1 MKTMLLRWL
10 LGLTLL
16 ATGQPAAAQTPATP
30 PGPPPAATPAH
41 PADSARTQALNTDTR
56 ALRQLDS
63 LRQTTSAR
71 LGQLQQELARVQST
85 QNTGQDAVRL
95 RQLRQELGS
104 LRAADSLRHARARR
118 YIDSLKL
125 HARGYPVVVNADT
138 LFQIYTKLGPFRPR
152 ERASFIVQK
161 VLRLET
167 DVEFHADSLRV
178 FSSEQTLD
186 LMYGE
191 RVIQSISDN
200 DALWMNLPADSLA
213 HLYRARIVRAVQGY
227 RSTHSVS
234 NLLKDAG
241 LALLV
246 LVIFYF
252 VVRLVNGGFRW
263 VQLRLVA
270 RETTWFKGVKLGTY
284 ELFTPRRELD
294 AALLLTNLLRWAI
307 ILLIIYLVLPL
318 LFSLFPGTQHMADT
332 LLGYVLTPL
341 HRMALAVWHYLPDLI
356 TIVVIVTVFRYALRG
371 INFLKDEIQAGRLT
385 IEGFYPDWANPT
397 YQIIRV
403 MVFAFLLVVIF
414 PYLPGSDSPIFK
426 GVSVF
431 LGFLFT
437 FGSAGSLSNI
447 VAGLV
452 LTYMRAYKLGDRV
465 KIGDVTGDIIEKN
478 LLVTRVRTIKN
489 EEITIP
495 NSTIMSSYT
504 TNYSAAAPT
513 RGLILHTTV
522 TIGYDAP
529 WPQVHQ
535 LLLAAAAQVPDL
547 LPDPAPFILQTSL
560 DDYYVSYQLNVYT
573 REASRQ
579 AVLYSLLHQHIQD
592 QFNAAGVEIMSP
604 HYRAVRDGSAPAMP
618 EKGEGEKF

>member
-1 MKTMLLRWL
+1 MKTPLLRWL
-10 LGLTLL
+10 LGLALL
-16 ATGQPAAAQTPATP
+16 ATGPPAAAQTPATP
-30 PGPPPAATPAH
+30 PGPPPAAAPAH
-41 PADSARTQALNTDTR
+41 PADSARTQALSTDTR

-71 LGQLQQELARVQST
+71 LGQLQQELTRVQST
-85 QNTGQDAVRL
+85 QSTSPDATRL
-95 RQLRQELGS
+95 RQLRQALGR
-104 LRAADSLRHARARR
+104 LRAADSLRHARARH

-138 LFQIYTKLGPFRPR
+138 LFQLYTKLGPFRPR
-152 ERASFIVQK
+152 ERAGFIVQQ
-161 VLRLET
+161 VLRLEA

-178 FSSEQTLD
+178 FPSEQTLD

-213 HLYRARIVRAVQGY
+213 HLYRTRIVRAVQGY
-227 RSTHSVS
+227 RNSHSTS

-270 RETTWFKGVKLGTY
+270 REQTWFKGVKLGTY
-284 ELFTPRRELD
+284 ALFTPRRELD
-294 AALLLTNLLRWAI
+294 AALLLTNLLRWAV

-356 TIVVIVTVFRYALRG
+356 TIVVIVVVFRYALRG
-371 INFLKDEIQAGRLT
+371 ISFLKDEIQAGRLT
-385 IEGFYPDWANPT
+385 IDGFYPDWANPT

-403 MVFAFLLVVIF
+403 LVFAFLLVVIF

-465 KIGDVTGDIIEKN
+465 KIGDVTGDIMEKN

-513 RGLILHTTV
+513 HGLILHTTV
-522 TIGYDAP
+522 TISYQAP

-560 DDYYVSYQLNVYT
+560 DNYYVSYQLNAYT

-604 HYRAVRDGSAPAMP
+604 HYRAMRDGNAPAMP
-618 EKGEGEKF
+618 VVGEKK